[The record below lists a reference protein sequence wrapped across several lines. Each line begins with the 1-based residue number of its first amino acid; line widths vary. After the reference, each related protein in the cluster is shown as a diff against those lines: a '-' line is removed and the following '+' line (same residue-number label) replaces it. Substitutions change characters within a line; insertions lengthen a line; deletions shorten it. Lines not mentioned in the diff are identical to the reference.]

1 MEFSCARKVNYVL
14 QSADNIAS
22 ENTKKSYRNDK
33 LHLHWLHKMSLSNK
47 QYR

>member
-22 ENTKKSYRNDK
+22 ENTKSYRNDK
-33 LHLHWLHKMSLSNK
+33 LHLHWLRKMSLSNK